1 MSGGLDRRFDAV
13 ITGASR
19 GIGLAFAAR
28 TLARGGR
35 VVLCARGEEELSR
48 ACAELE
54 SSHGKSRVHAVCC
67 DVSHEDEVA
76 LLQRESEQFFGG
88 PPFAVVNNAG
98 TVERAAV
105 HEMDT
110 ALWQRVMGVNVT
122 GAFFV
127 SRAFLKAM
135 RDAQR
140 GRVIF
145 VSSISGTLGTPRAS
159 AYNASKWAMIGL
171 MKSLAEES
179 REANVQSMAVLPG
192 SVDTR
197 MLAGSGFEPQ
207 MTADDVAKTIEFVA
221 FDAPAAMTGSA
232 VEVFG

>member
-1 MSGGLDRRFDAV
+1 MTLDRRFDAV
-13 ITGASR
+13 VTGASR

-28 TLARGGR
+28 ALARGGR
-35 VVLCARGEEELSR
+35 VVLCARGEEELGR

-54 SSHGKSRVHAVCC
+54 ATHGRERVHAVLC
-67 DVSHEDEVA
+67 DVSREDEVT
-76 LLQRESEQFFGG
+76 LLQRESERFFTG
-88 PPFAVVNNAG
+88 PPSAVVNNAG
-98 TVERAAV
+98 MVERAAV
-105 HEMDT
+105 HEMDA
-110 ALWQRVMGVNVT
+110 ALWHRVIDVNLT

-127 SRAFLKAM
+127 SRAFLPAM
-135 RDAQR
+135 RRAKR

-179 REANVQSMAVLPG
+179 RDVGVQSMAVLPG
-192 SVDTR
+192 SVDTK
-197 MLAGSGFEPQ
+197 MLVGSGFAPQ
-207 MTADDVAKTIEFVA
+207 MSADDVAKTIEFVA
-221 FDAPAAMTGSA
+221 FDAPDAMTGSA

>member
-1 MSGGLDRRFDAV
+1 M
-13 ITGASR
+13 
-19 GIGLAFAAR
+19 
-28 TLARGGR
+28 
-35 VVLCARGEEELSR
+35 LCARGEEELAR

-54 SSHGKSRVHAVCC
+54 ASYGRDRVHAVLC
-67 DVSHEDEVA
+67 DVSREDEVA
-76 LLQRESEQFFGG
+76 LLARETAGFFAG
-88 PPFAVVNNAG
+88 PPAAIVNNAG

-110 ALWQRVMGVNVT
+110 ATWERVMGVNVT

-127 SRAFLKAM
+127 SRAFLPAM
-135 RDAQR
+135 REARR

-179 REANVQSMAVLPG
+179 REAGVQSMAVLPG
-192 SVDTR
+192 SVDTK
-197 MLAGSGFEPQ
+197 MLVGSGFAPQ

-221 FDAPAAMTGSA
+221 FDAPDAMTGSA